1 MEDRVEFI
9 DTSSQPKEAS
19 AVDATQGAS
28 VTEAKVNY
36 HLPSYPYHPLL
47 NYL

>member
-1 MEDRVEFI
+1 MEDRVELI

-19 AVDATQGAS
+19 AVDATQGAN
-28 VTEAKVNY
+28 VTQAKVSD
-36 HLPSYPYHPLL
+36 HLPSYPCHPLL